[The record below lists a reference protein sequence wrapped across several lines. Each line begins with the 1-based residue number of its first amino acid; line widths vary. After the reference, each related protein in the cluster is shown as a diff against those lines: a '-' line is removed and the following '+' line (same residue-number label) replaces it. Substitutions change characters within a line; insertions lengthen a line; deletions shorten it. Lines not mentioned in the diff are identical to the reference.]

1 MFRMKNGSSNQ
12 IFIFIIHIIRSK
24 LAFIGLF
31 NKSSCL
37 YFLFCCCLGNLNVK
51 GKRKV
56 RCEDIE
62 KIIITNGGKV
72 SSLYIYHFSTVIDF
86 SSEKYSG
93 STGLCN
99 PGVASSRLTIGG
111 KVITDF
117 TVKFRSEIVGTVVTV
132 QREIEKEAKKIT
144 KAIQTA
150 FRRKWDFVNPE
161 YILQFGDG
169 IAQPLEDN
177 KELYKLNLQHMETS
191 PENTL
196 AKVSI
201 SNVTHHL
208 LDNRKVSAHRIIKK
222 ALREKPMKPKN
233 NENRSS
239 TQGPKKSHV
248 SGYPAFVK
256 KNFLKLKAETGIKEL
271 SVLSRMLS
279 EKWKLL
285 SPKEK
290 KLYSITEQNIVEE

>member
-1 MFRMKNGSSNQ
+1 MKNGSSNQ
-12 IFIFIIHIIRSK
+12 IFIFIIHIIRSR

-56 RCEDIE
+56 RSEDIE

-72 SSLYIYHFSTVIDF
+72 
-86 SSEKYSG
+86 
-93 STGLCN
+93 
-99 PGVASSRLTIGG
+99 
-111 KVITDF
+111 ITDF
-117 TVKFRSEIVGTVVTV
+117 TVKFPSEIVGTVVTV

-177 KELYKLNLQHMETS
+177 KELYKLNLQHMETL

-271 SVLSRMLS
+271 SVLSQMLS
-279 EKWKLL
+279 EKGKLL
-285 SPKEK
+285 SPEEK